1 MASLSARLKLA
12 MVVFQVG
19 DCMTQVPKLD
29 DIYHELRS
37 MNERLDFIEDLVEEV
52 IVRQLP
58 RVKTSKKELDE
69 IKKSVAEMRAG
80 ETVSMEDLARA

>member
-1 MASLSARLKLA
+1 
-12 MVVFQVG
+12 
-19 DCMTQVPKLD
+19 MTQVTKLD

-58 RVKTSKKELDE
+58 RVKTSKKELEE

-80 ETVSMEDLARA
+80 KTVSMEDLIAPKTRE

>member
-1 MASLSARLKLA
+1 MA
-12 MVVFQVG
+12 
-19 DCMTQVPKLD
+19 QVPKLD

-37 MNERLDFIEDLVEEV
+37 MNERLDFIGDLVEEV

-69 IKKSVAEMRAG
+69 VKKSVAEMRAG
-80 ETVSMEDLARA
+80 EKVTSRKLKRCRGNRFVSKK

>member
-1 MASLSARLKLA
+1 
-12 MVVFQVG
+12 
-19 DCMTQVPKLD
+19 
-29 DIYHELRS
+29 
-37 MNERLDFIEDLVEEV
+37 MNERLDFIEDLVKEV